1 MSTMQKTMRILTV
14 GLVALLLIVAT
25 VYLTGQKHFDA
36 FPSILPSYYAK
47 EYCSC
52 RFVAKR
58 SAESCASYSKQFL
71 PLSDFSEDLVNK
83 RIQTKALGRKA
94 SAVWV
99 SQRQGCMLEP

>member
-1 MSTMQKTMRILTV
+1 MSVFKNIKAMAIIAAV
-14 GLVALLLIVAT
+14 LLLAAGMA
-25 VYLTGQKHFDA
+25 YFAGKKHFDA
-36 FPSILPSYYAK
+36 FPSVLPSYYAK

-83 RIQTKALGRKA
+83 RIQTQALGRKA

-99 SQRQGCMLEP
+99 SQRQGCILEP